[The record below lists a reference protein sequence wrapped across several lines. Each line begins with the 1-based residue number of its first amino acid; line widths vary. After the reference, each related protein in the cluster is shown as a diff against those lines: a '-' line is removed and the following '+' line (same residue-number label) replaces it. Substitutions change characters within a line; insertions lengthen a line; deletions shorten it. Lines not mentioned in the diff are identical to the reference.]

1 MKNQERINFW
11 LEKNGAIVSINGHE
25 HILKISSFQAIYPYP
40 HQTLHVNAEPIDKT
54 TDYYLE
60 VKRQLKDD
68 WYTDVLGS
76 IETECEVLE
85 QLLYRQE

>member
-1 MKNQERINFW
+1 MLMQN
-11 LEKNGAIVSINGHE
+11 L
-25 HILKISSFQAIYPYP
+25 
-40 HQTLHVNAEPIDKT
+40 DKT